1 MVLYDSSAS
10 ISFSKIIL
18 LILMSLALTVLCVDL
33 QYNEYSTT
41 LHTCG
46 RMFVNILQAVPLPE
60 AVQDILAHIAVVAS
74 NGVDWFN
81 WNNQT
86 LWS

>member
-18 LILMSLALTVLCVDL
+18 VILMSLALTVLCVDL
-33 QYNEYSTT
+33 EYNEYSTT

-46 RMFVNILQAVPLPE
+46 RMFVNIVQAVPLPE
-60 AVQDILAHIAVVAS
+60 VVQDTLAQMAVVFT
-74 NGVDWFN
+74 NGMDWLN

-86 LWS
+86 MWS